1 MKLNRKSKP
10 LVLIVAMALVAT
22 MAIGGTMAWF
32 QVNSDKL
39 TNAFTPGEVGGEVV
53 EDFTPGGGVKSN
65 VAVKNTGNVEAYVRV
80 ALVPTW
86 QDESGNILPETA
98 SIENLSFTPGSGWFV
113 KDGFYYYK
121 NKVAASATTA
131 NLADRITVTGAPEGA
146 RMNLQI
152 LTEVIQANPADA
164 VTESWGIM
172 PNSDGTLG

>member
-53 EDFTPGGGVKSN
+53 EDFDGNVKRN

-86 QDESGNILPETA
+86 EDADGNILPETA
-98 SIENLSFTPGSGWFV
+98 SIENLSFTLGSGWFV
-113 KDGFYYYK
+113 QEGFYYYR
-121 NKVAASATTA
+121 NKVAAGETTA
-131 NLADRITVTGAPEGA
+131 NLADQITVIGAPEGA

-164 VTESWGIM
+164 VTESWGIT

>member
-39 TNAFTPGEVGGEVV
+39 TNAFTPGEVGGEVI
-53 EDFTPGGGVKSN
+53 EDFDGNVKRN

-86 QDESGNILPETA
+86 EDADGNILPETA
-98 SIENLSFTPGSGWFV
+98 SIENLSFTLGSGWFARG
-113 KDGFYYYK
+113 GFYYYT
-121 NKVAASATTA
+121 NKVAAGAITA
-131 NLADRITVTGAPEGA
+131 NLADQITVIGAPEGA
-146 RMNLQI
+146 HMNLQI

-164 VTESWGIM
+164 VTESWGIT